1 MFLTQTARF
10 LPPPLEDVDETGE
23 EESSD
28 PEGELVE
35 NGRWKVERRSE
46 EKVEEAERMLGGKRS
61 STTG

>member
-28 PEGELVE
+28 PEDELVE

>member
-10 LPPPLEDVDETGE
+10 LPPPLEDLDETGE

-46 EKVEEAERMLGGKRS
+46 EKVEEAERMLEGKRS
-61 STTG
+61 STIE

>member
-1 MFLTQTARF
+1 M
-10 LPPPLEDVDETGE
+10 EDFDEPGE
-23 EESSD
+23 EKSSD
-28 PEGELVE
+28 ATDELVE

>member
-10 LPPPLEDVDETGE
+10 LPPPLEDLDETGE

>member
-10 LPPPLEDVDETGE
+10 LPPPLEDLDETGE

-28 PEGELVE
+28 PEDELVE

>member
-1 MFLTQTARF
+1 MFLTQTVRF
-10 LPPPLEDVDETGE
+10 LPPPLEDLDETGE

-28 PEGELVE
+28 PEDELVE